1 MREQTG
7 HLAVPMEESRGPAA
21 EAVDEPFSDIDGWHQ
36 RLDKQLQS
44 ISAGI
49 ARLERK
55 LDRILALSVESRRT
69 R

>member
-1 MREQTG
+1 MIEHPGPRIEDGLTTPTDVLHEQ
-7 HLAVPMEESRGPAA
+7 S
-21 EAVDEPFSDIDGWHQ
+21 SDADCWHQ

-44 ISAGI
+44 IAAGI

-55 LDRILALSVESRRT
+55 LDRILALSVESRRN